1 MDNYPRNNFNDIYL
15 NFNKINNNQI
25 NNNQDIFPNFGIL
38 PQENNYLLQQ
48 NNNNNVLNKN
58 NNKSFINKKNL
69 MLDNTVTHFD
79 SSLINNMNNMNIND
93 DYNYYNYFNNNNQY
107 NSTNNT
113 ININNNQND
122 FNNSII
128 NNNSF
133 SNNFINN
140 LYNPNLNIN
149 TNSNNN
155 AHHFNKPKGFANKV
169 ILNTAPND
177 QDTMVQYNKIFG
189 NLKQKLK
196 LNNLVNSEKEVEMNL
211 FSRNNNYNKNI
222 IYYDESLKKS
232 VENNN
237 NCAYFKLKLKGT
249 FYGVNNFQLFKY
261 ICYLI
266 KKRSKKFILI
276 CSGSS
281 AKKAFEYCYNIEQ
294 IYEYYIYCLNIEIY
308 QPLKLLYPRLKG
320 IFNDFSDL
328 KQALFY
334 NQLNP
339 QIDSPAASSNLIFFE
354 EYNNL
359 FIKFHLEI
367 IRKYSLYKL
376 LKSKNSNKSL
386 FLDVIK
392 KKMPYYLDLAR
403 QLLYHDDEAM
413 VSFFLKNT
421 KETEETLRK
430 VFNSKH
436 TVKNYI
442 SNYTIEGFYYKY
454 INKFLRQGDF
464 NSYRLLSN
472 HLCKFIYHLYEYR
485 KNLKQ
490 ERTATLYRKMYI
502 SKEELKV
509 YKKSLGK
516 VICYP
521 SFTSTSI
528 LQDGYE
534 PTNPN
539 NGSIL
544 VKLVIEQNNSKS
556 IISIKDLSEFPN
568 EEEYLCLPFSF
579 FKITMILDNFKGVPC
594 TIYLTALNSEKPL
607 EEMLLE
613 FMETE
618 TDNLDLEGLD
628 MIVLTHDKTNMVL
641 SEFFTYDFYSTHVFG
656 VPKNI

>member
-1 MDNYPRNNFNDIYL
+1 MDNYPKNNFNDIYL

-48 NNNNNVLNKN
+48 NNNNNAQNKN

-69 MLDNTVTHFD
+69 MLDNTVTYFD

-249 FYGVNNFQLFKY
+249 FYVMNNFKLFKY

-266 KKRSKKFILI
+266 NKRSKKFILI

-281 AKKAFEYCYNIEQ
+281 ANKAFEYCYNIEQ
-294 IYEYYIYCLNIEIY
+294 IY
-308 QPLKLLYPRLKG
+308 K
-320 IFNDFSDL
+320 
-328 KQALFY
+328 
-334 NQLNP
+334 
-339 QIDSPAASSNLIFFE
+339 
-354 EYNNL
+354 
-359 FIKFHLEI
+359 
-367 IRKYSLYKL
+367 
-376 LKSKNSNKSL
+376 
-386 FLDVIK
+386 
-392 KKMPYYLDLAR
+392 
-403 QLLYHDDEAM
+403 
-413 VSFFLKNT
+413 
-421 KETEETLRK
+421 
-430 VFNSKH
+430 
-436 TVKNYI
+436 
-442 SNYTIEGFYYKY
+442 
-454 INKFLRQGDF
+454 
-464 NSYRLLSN
+464 
-472 HLCKFIYHLYEYR
+472 
-485 KNLKQ
+485 
-490 ERTATLYRKMYI
+490 
-502 SKEELKV
+502 
-509 YKKSLGK
+509 
-516 VICYP
+516 
-521 SFTSTSI
+521 
-528 LQDGYE
+528 
-534 PTNPN
+534 
-539 NGSIL
+539 
-544 VKLVIEQNNSKS
+544 
-556 IISIKDLSEFPN
+556 
-568 EEEYLCLPFSF
+568 
-579 FKITMILDNFKGVPC
+579 
-594 TIYLTALNSEKPL
+594 
-607 EEMLLE
+607 
-613 FMETE
+613 
-618 TDNLDLEGLD
+618 
-628 MIVLTHDKTNMVL
+628 
-641 SEFFTYDFYSTHVFG
+641 
-656 VPKNI
+656 